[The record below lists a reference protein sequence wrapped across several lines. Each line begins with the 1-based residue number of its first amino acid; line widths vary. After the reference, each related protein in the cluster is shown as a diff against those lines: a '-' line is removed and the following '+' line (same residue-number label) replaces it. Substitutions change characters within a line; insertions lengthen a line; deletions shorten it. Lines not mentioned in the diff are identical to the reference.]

1 MKKIGERVWFRTADG
16 EKHRGTI
23 DGVIPALFGE
33 GGAQAYTPLKG
44 RRASAL

>member
-33 GGAQAYTPLKG
+33 GGG
-44 RRASAL
+44 RKPILH